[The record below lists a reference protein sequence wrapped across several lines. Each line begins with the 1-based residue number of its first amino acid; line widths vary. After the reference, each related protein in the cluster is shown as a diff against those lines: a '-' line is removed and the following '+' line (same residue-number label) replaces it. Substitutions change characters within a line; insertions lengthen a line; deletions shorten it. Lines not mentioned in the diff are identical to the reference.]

1 MKRMRE
7 PKILNKIFRNSL
19 GYVVA
24 VGAVALATW
33 LKLLAQ
39 PNIIPTNVPIL
50 YLVAIVPVAIFLSRL
65 LGPSLLVCVLSFLA
79 YDYYFIPPIHQI
91 TYSADA
97 GPILAIFLVVE

>member
-1 MKRMRE
+1 MRE

-39 PNIIPTNVPIL
+39 PDIIPTNVPIL
-50 YLVAIVPVAIFLSRL
+50 YLVAIVPVAIFLGS
-65 LGPSLLVCVLSFLA
+65 GPSS
-79 YDYYFIPPIHQI
+79 
-91 TYSADA
+91 
-97 GPILAIFLVVE
+97 